1 MRFKAI
7 AFSIISILLTV
18 TLAIP
23 AAPVHADEITIIVTG
38 DDSNVEI
45 EDTDSE
51 NQNPKDQNSSDD
63 TDSNDSINKDKKSK
77 DTRTDTTS
85 ASPGDA
91 DIPDPEDI
99 ITDESLN
106 SNETDNA
113 VNTGDIDAAN
123 SDDTNSDETE
133 SDDDDTEEDD
143 LDTDDKC
150 SFGDKSKTLYVGW
163 EKYYSEIFGVDEDAV
178 ITFRSKN
185 EKIATVDSEGVI
197 TPVKKGNTRIYADID
212 ENGKTSKCS
221 IKITVEEPF
230 SRITDYTNA
239 MTLDSRYTFKLERTG
254 HAEPVTWTLEGEG
267 LAELEAVSS
276 TDCSIHTLKPGF
288 VTLTAECRGEKASF
302 KIKIYDGTGELFII
316 SPDSQPYKGWYKT
329 YNTYNKKTKGYYL
342 LRSYLERL
350 DTLKGG
356 VLVLRCGKYTVTNT
370 LCIPSDTTIILED
383 GATIV
388 KTDDTGTKNL
398 TATASLFQTVSYT
411 NSSKDGVFKGYKG
424 EHDIKILGEGT
435 ATIDLNNIACQG
447 IAAAHCNRLTI
458 SGISFKNMNTYH
470 FIELAGN
477 ANVNISG
484 NYFYGYSESKTTRKE
499 AINLD
504 TPDAETHGFNQ
515 RWTSLDKTPNKNIT
529 ISDNVFYNVECGIGT
544 HKYTEDKPHKNVKIL
559 RNTFIDSA
567 TYSIRCM
574 NWDDPVIMDNS
585 FIYSQPLE
593 SAELT
598 VILNGVKDPV
608 ITGNLFENLETPISF
623 YHWKNTGYGKDYAP
637 VYNEISE
644 SCMILLKNNYLVNVA
659 NPYFEYY
666 RVLDDYSED
675 NLELHPIGA

>member
-63 TDSNDSINKDKKSK
+63 TDSNDSKNKDKKSK

>member
-666 RVLDDYSED
+666 RVLDD
-675 NLELHPIGA
+675 

>member
-63 TDSNDSINKDKKSK
+63 TDSNDSKNKDKKSK

-123 SDDTNSDETE
+123 SDDTNSDDIE

-143 LDTDDKC
+143 LDTDGKC

-163 EKYYSEIFGVDEDAV
+163 EKYYSEIFGVGEDAV

-185 EKIATVDSEGVI
+185 EKIASVDSEGVI
-197 TPVKKGNTRIYADID
+197 TPVKKGKTRIYADID

-221 IKITVEEPF
+221 IKITVAEPF
-230 SRITDYTNA
+230 SRITDYTEA

-370 LCIPSDTTIILED
+370 LCIPTDTTIILED

-644 SCMILLKNNYLVNVA
+644 SCMILLKNNYLINVA